1 MQPPPIADT
10 TRTRVRPSPRWTS
23 LPSPR
28 WLITGKHQRVTPY
41 SSVRA
46 AYAAGTHYS
55 GLLLTRS
62 RHSLHPPMPS
72 SGVAKA
78 RVLYS
83 VTQFRRPND
92 RSAATGIG
100 SRDPDRNTRSRPV
113 LPMRQSLAAQ
123 IAPSAASRAAP
134 LGRPPDALLETADL
148 LAPATSPVAEIS
160 SNQEILCP
168 CLP

>member
-1 MQPPPIADT
+1 MSAFLGRAENIC
-10 TRTRVRPSPRWTS
+10 
-23 LPSPR
+23 
-28 WLITGKHQRVTPY
+28 
-41 SSVRA
+41 SVSDA
-46 AYAAGTHYS
+46 CFW
-55 GLLLTRS
+55 TRS
-62 RHSLHPPMPS
+62 RPSLHPPMPS

-83 VTQFRRPND
+83 VTQLRRPND

-100 SRDPDRNTRSRPV
+100 SPDPDRNTRSRPV
-113 LPMRQSLAAQ
+113 LPMGQSLAAQ